1 MNNVISFTNYYR
13 SWNLTEE
20 ATKRIFY
27 PKNTND
33 IKKILKKIYS
43 EKEKFLIK
51 TGNCGHG
58 DKTVLSN
65 GKYVISLKN
74 LNKIKKFNKRKKTI
88 DLESGCYLFSVVKY
102 LEKKSFKILNVPGG
116 KTVSVGGAI
125 AGNVHGRPQ
134 MQKYSVFGDN
144 IIFLKVLDENG
155 VIKKISRKNKLFFDI
170 VGGLGTNGV
179 IIEARVKIFEIKSKW
194 GNY

>member
-51 TGNCGHG
+51 
-58 DKTVLSN
+58 
-65 GKYVISLKN
+65 LKLWTWRQN
-74 LNKIKKFNKRKKTI
+74 SFIK
-88 DLESGCYLFSVVKY
+88 
-102 LEKKSFKILNVPGG
+102 
-116 KTVSVGGAI
+116 
-125 AGNVHGRPQ
+125 
-134 MQKYSVFGDN
+134 
-144 IIFLKVLDENG
+144 
-155 VIKKISRKNKLFFDI
+155 
-170 VGGLGTNGV
+170 
-179 IIEARVKIFEIKSKW
+179 W
-194 GNY
+194 

>member
-1 MNNVISFTNYYR
+1 MNNVISFTNYNR

-74 LNKIKKFNKRKKTI
+74 LNKIKKFNKRKKPI

-102 LEKKSFKILNVPGG
+102 LEKNVEFLDRTIRQISNR
-116 KTVSVGGAI
+116 KFTIKNEIDWRKFTSGAI
-125 AGNVHGRPQ
+125 
-134 MQKYSVFGDN
+134 K
-144 IIFLKVLDENG
+144 
-155 VIKKISRKNKLFFDI
+155 
-170 VGGLGTNGV
+170 
-179 IIEARVKIFEIKSKW
+179 
-194 GNY
+194 

>member
-27 PKNTND
+27 PKNKKD

-43 EKEKFLIK
+43 KKKKFLIK

-74 LNKIKKFNKRKKTI
+74 LNKIKNSIKEKR
-88 DLESGCYLFSVVKY
+88 L
-102 LEKKSFKILNVPGG
+102 
-116 KTVSVGGAI
+116 
-125 AGNVHGRPQ
+125 
-134 MQKYSVFGDN
+134 
-144 IIFLKVLDENG
+144 
-155 VIKKISRKNKLFFDI
+155 
-170 VGGLGTNGV
+170 
-179 IIEARVKIFEIKSKW
+179 
-194 GNY
+194 